1 MKRTLSLGLIAALCL
16 TPSLTMC
23 TPDDRREQPAATEDP
38 AAAMEQA
45 VAAGDAALLA
55 RLLEEGGSVEKT
67 KLLYKAAAR
76 NDLACVKLLL
86 AAGADPNHRIYSAA
100 GSYPLHA
107 ARSPE
112 VLRAL
117 IEAGADLD
125 AVDIENNT
133 PLSSAVAHADIE
145 LVRALLEV
153 GANLE
158 QRNKSRN
165 GMTALHIAAWGIGP
179 VGGCVGNPHDCLCE
193 LIKLG
198 ADVNARD
205 DSGDTPLHNAAFWSS
220 ADDIRTLLAAG
231 ADVDAVGNDGRT
243 PLHEAALCEGSLG
256 PECIE
261 LLLAAGAD
269 PNARDAEGN
278 TPLHLAAEWREWR
291 PYAERALLEGGADPT
306 IKNNAGQTP
315 QDMVKPKEP

>member
-1 MKRTLSLGLIAALCL
+1 MPSTAERQTQHAEINTPMKRTRTLSLIAALCF

-86 AAGADPNHRIYSAA
+86 AAGADPN
-100 GSYPLHA
+100 
-107 ARSPE
+107 
-112 VLRAL
+112 
-117 IEAGADLD
+117 
-125 AVDIENNT
+125 
-133 PLSSAVAHADIE
+133 
-145 LVRALLEV
+145 
-153 GANLE
+153 
-158 QRNKSRN
+158 
-165 GMTALHIAAWGIGP
+165 
-179 VGGCVGNPHDCLCE
+179 
-193 LIKLG
+193 
-198 ADVNARD
+198 
-205 DSGDTPLHNAAFWSS
+205 
-220 ADDIRTLLAAG
+220 
-231 ADVDAVGNDGRT
+231 
-243 PLHEAALCEGSLG
+243 
-256 PECIE
+256 
-261 LLLAAGAD
+261 
-269 PNARDAEGN
+269 ARDAEGN

-306 IKNNAGQTP
+306 IKNKAGQTP